1 MLSMKNTFYKIFS
14 PKLDRRL
21 RIVLISDLHDR
32 PSEKITERLS
42 GLEPDLI
49 AIPGDLTSRLDCLEG
64 NIAPNDNGKPISH
77 KNAFSLLDAAAKIA
91 PTFYSLGNHELCGHK
106 YRLNFN
112 RVCLDENLSRI
123 AASGA
128 VLLKDSFVTVGN
140 IRIGGLTSGLT
151 NPSLIPHT
159 AWLEGFSASDSFK
172 ILLCHHPEY
181 YEPYLKKHNIDVILA
196 GHAHG
201 GQVRLFGQ
209 GLFAPSQGL
218 LPKYTSGVHE
228 NRMVV
233 GRGLANTARPIPRLF
248 NPTELV
254 TVDLIPKA

>member
-1 MLSMKNTFYKIFS
+1 MKNTFYKIFN
-14 PKLDRRL
+14 PKLDRKL

-32 PSEKITERLS
+32 PSEKIIKRLS
-42 GLEPDLI
+42 ELKPDII

-77 KNAFSLLDAAAKIA
+77 KSAFSLLDAAASIA
-91 PTFYSLGNHELCGHK
+91 PTYYSLGNHELCGHK

-112 RVCLDENLSRI
+112 RTCLAENLSRI
-123 AASGA
+123 SQSGA
-128 VLLKDSFVTVGN
+128 VLLNDTFVNLGN
-140 IRIGGLTSGLT
+140 IRIGGLTSGMT
-151 NPSLIPHT
+151 NPSLTPYT
-159 AWLEGFSASDSFK
+159 DWLEGFSASDVFK

-181 YEPYLKKHNIDVILA
+181 YEKHLRELNVDLILS

-201 GQVRLFGQ
+201 GQIRLFGQ
-209 GLFAPSQGL
+209 GLFAPAQGFF
-218 LPKYTSGVHE
+218 PKYTSGVHE

-233 GRGLANTARPIPRLF
+233 GRGLANTVRLIPRLF